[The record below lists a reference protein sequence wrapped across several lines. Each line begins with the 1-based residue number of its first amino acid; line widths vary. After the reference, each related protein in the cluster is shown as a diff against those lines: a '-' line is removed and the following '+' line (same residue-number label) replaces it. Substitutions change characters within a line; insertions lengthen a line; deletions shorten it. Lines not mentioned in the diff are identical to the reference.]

1 MSPWEELSKTN
12 SIVKKYIFYVAKD
25 FTSYIDNL
33 STDDRNVFIND
44 AIQLKLDTLDE
55 KKQQNKK
62 KKLMTHLVLMILTF
76 IIATPLFLFLVNKS
90 IMMTFDNY
98 KYSQDN
104 FEKLYKQRFFND
116 RAYMRSVQYNQKQI
130 EKKQKQA
137 K

>member
-1 MSPWEELSKTN
+1 
-12 SIVKKYIFYVAKD
+12 
-25 FTSYIDNL
+25 
-33 STDDRNVFIND
+33 
-44 AIQLKLDTLDE
+44 
-55 KKQQNKK
+55 
-62 KKLMTHLVLMILTF
+62 MILTF

-116 RAYMRSVQYNQKQI
+116 RAYMRSVQYNQKQTQ
-130 EKKQKQA
+130 KKQKQA